1 MAEWEKRVPY
11 YIHAFNHFEEKRRKN
26 SWEPAHDEFCKI
38 RTPESYFSCLRYYK
52 NKYNFYCVIERFT
65 SNVNLVHRAIP
76 ICN

>member
-11 YIHAFNHFEEKRRKN
+11 CIHAFNHFEEKRRKN

-52 NKYNFYCVIERFT
+52 NKWNFYCVIERLT